1 MYNLWYICL
10 STNFLFI
17 SLKFYFETF
26 IKYISIDFSIML
38 WRVRYHVW
46 QQIYLSARSNV
57 NKFLFIVILC
67 VVNSM
72 LNYRMNFFL
81 ILSYFSFPVWIIFFF
96 YKKITVLNETWEFIL
111 PNLLNTLKFYWYWKY
126 FYGNYRKSSKYIA
139 LERNAYFSNE
149 MQYDL
154 CTLTNQLIIYLNM
167 C

>member
-96 YKKITVLNETWEFIL
+96 YKKVTVLNETWEFIL
-111 PNLLNTLKFYWYWKY
+111 PNLLNTLKFYWYVLKIFLRKLQEKFKIYSAWKKRL
-126 FYGNYRKSSKYIA
+126 F
-139 LERNAYFSNE
+139 F
-149 MQYDL
+149 
-154 CTLTNQLIIYLNM
+154 
-167 C
+167 